1 MATCPNFPNP
11 VTPPITTE
19 QISTNSCSTS
29 SSTEVVPSS
38 LSPALALV
46 STTPASLLG
55 SIQPVLVHTTGA
67 KNYTRE
73 GILVRDKM
81 KKMKSL
87 YLVRPGEAEIYTPAD
102 KQTRRLTT
110 VSFSGNLLLWLQSD
124 DVHLAL

>member
-1 MATCPNFPNP
+1 M
-11 VTPPITTE
+11 
-19 QISTNSCSTS
+19 
-29 SSTEVVPSS
+29 PSS

-81 KKMKSL
+81 KIMKSL

-102 KQTRRLTT
+102 KQK
-110 VSFSGNLLLWLQSD
+110 VDYSKLQWKP
-124 DVHLAL
+124 VTLASKQ